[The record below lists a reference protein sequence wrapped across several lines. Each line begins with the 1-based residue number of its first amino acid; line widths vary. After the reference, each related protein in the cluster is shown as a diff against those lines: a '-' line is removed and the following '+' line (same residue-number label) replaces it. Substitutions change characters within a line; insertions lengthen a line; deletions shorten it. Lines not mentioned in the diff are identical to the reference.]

1 MLGFTV
7 VRASPG
13 CSTMSGGYGGLRW
26 TLVQRRKADPG
37 SKALPVFEGGCCGM
51 VTLVLVLPLF

>member
-1 MLGFTV
+1 
-7 VRASPG
+7 
-13 CSTMSGGYGGLRW
+13 MSGYGGLRW